1 MTEEKRNEIIQTVS
15 AFYTSIQDAKK
26 LDLPEYQEH
35 LSQFIDKNWMSIP
48 NAHPE
53 GKIGY
58 IALSELLKGFVT
70 IIPDL
75 EWDIEQTWV
84 DGDTVICRCKATG
97 TPKGNFL
104 GVETDG
110 TKSFDIM
117 SIDVHQV
124 KEGKM
129 VRSYH
134 IEEWFQAIQ
143 QLTTS

>member
-1 MTEEKRNEIIQTVS
+1 MSDREKKVKAVQS
-15 AFYTSIQDAKK
+15 FYSSVQDAKT
-26 LDLPEYQEH
+26 LEMEDFQEH
-35 LSQFIDKNWMSIP
+35 INQFVDANWVSTP

-58 IALSELLKGFVT
+58 PALSELLKGFVT

-75 EWDIEQTWV
+75 QWDIEQTWV
-84 DGDTVICRCKATG
+84 DGDTVICKCKATG

-117 SIDVHQV
+117 SIDVHKV
-124 KEGKM
+124 NDEGKM
-129 VRSYH
+129 IESYH
-134 IEEWFQAIQ
+134 VEEWLKAVQ
-143 QLTTS
+143 QISPN